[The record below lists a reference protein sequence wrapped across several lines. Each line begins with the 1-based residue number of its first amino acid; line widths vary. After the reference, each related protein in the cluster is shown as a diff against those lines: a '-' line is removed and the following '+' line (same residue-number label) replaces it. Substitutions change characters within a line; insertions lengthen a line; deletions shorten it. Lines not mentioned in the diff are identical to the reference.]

1 MVFVTARY
9 DSHRYALINRWN
21 PRNLDLVLDWVGPPP
36 GSRIL
41 DVGCGRGHLVRA
53 LTERGFDAWGIDL
66 NPNARELAGELN
78 VRTMSAAALEFGDA
92 SFDAVVS
99 FHAIEHIPPL
109 EQAVL
114 EVARVVKPGGKVL
127 FVYPAEPIR
136 GLYAIPTSV
145 ILHRTPFKAREV
157 HVHRLSP
164 SKVRALG
171 KAAGL
176 QELRHTFRPWPSPE
190 YASLLERQNSM
201 LVI

>member
-1 MVFVTARY
+1 MVPVTARY
-9 DSHRYALINRWN
+9 DSRRYALINRWN
-21 PRNLDLVLDWVGPPP
+21 PRNLDIVLDWVGPEPVA
-36 GSRIL
+36 RIL
-41 DVGCGRGHLVRA
+41 DIGCGRGHLVRA
-53 LTERGFDAWGIDL
+53 LSKRGFDAWGIDL

-78 VRTMSAAALEFGDA
+78 VRTMSADALEFGDA

-109 EQAVL
+109 EQAIL

-136 GLYAIPTSV
+136 GLYAIPTSM
-145 ILHRTPFKAREV
+145 ILHGTPFKARQV

-164 SKVRALG
+164 AKVRG
-171 KAAGL
+171 MGRAAGL
-176 QELRHTFRPWPSPE
+176 DELRHTFRPWPSPE
-190 YASLLERQNSM
+190 YASLLERPNSM